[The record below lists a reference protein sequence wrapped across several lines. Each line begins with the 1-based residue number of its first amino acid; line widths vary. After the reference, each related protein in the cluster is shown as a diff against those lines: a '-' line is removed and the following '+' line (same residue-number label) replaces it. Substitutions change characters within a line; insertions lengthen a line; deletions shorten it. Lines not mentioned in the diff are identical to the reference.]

1 MPFNVHF
8 SCFFTFNICHH
19 PLQSLRRMLPRRL
32 AVKLQECLMDLW
44 HLAWF
49 FHQHD
54 SENLSF
60 NSLTILTDTRRHKEE
75 WITNGDCL
83 PHWKLGTS
91 RRTASWIPWSLSPLH
106 SSSPPLSSSRGGA
119 ALGEKVRRENCS
131 SHTLTHTLTYPP
143 THTHTHSEK
152 HGSSR
157 VTTGLGNKEI
167 G

>member
-1 MPFNVHF
+1 MSPSTSVFEEDAATP
-8 SCFFTFNICHH
+8 SCCKAPGMF
-19 PLQSLRRMLPRRL
+19 
-32 AVKLQECLMDLW
+32 DGLW

-75 WITNGDCL
+75 LITNGDCL